1 MELDLTILKQYL
13 IERSG
18 TGEINNLP
26 GAGVPYEEPDF
37 PEAAWTQCTAQPRL
51 LLNRCWIDE

>member
-26 GAGVPYEEPDF
+26 GAGVPYGMPDF
-37 PEAAWTQCTAQPRL
+37 PEVHVDTAHCSTEAAAQQVLDR
-51 LLNRCWIDE
+51 